1 MKIYIIIQYS
11 YLAWLGSAQL
21 EVLGDLLGDGSLLAE
36 GLGHLLVSEAVRVS
50 LGLALVVEVSVV
62 DRPLELDL
70 LAVGVLVAGHLDE
83 GLGLGLALA
92 LHLDPAE
99 LLGDGLQLGGA
110 GRVVAMVPVEVARGG
125 GAGAR

>member
-1 MKIYIIIQYS
+1 MS
-11 YLAWLGSAQL
+11 NRYLAWLRAAQL

-50 LGLALVVEVSVV
+50 LGLALAIVAVV

-70 LAVGVLVAGHLDE
+70 LAVGVLEAGHLDE
-83 GLGLGLALA
+83 GLGLGLALL

-110 GRVVAMVPVEVARGG
+110 GRVVAVVPVEVARGG
-125 GAGAR
+125 GARAR

>member
-1 MKIYIIIQYS
+1 MS
-11 YLAWLGSAQL
+11 NRYLAWLGAAQL

-50 LGLALVVEVSVV
+50 LGLALAIVAVV

-70 LAVGVLVAGHLDE
+70 LAVGVLEAGHLDE
-83 GLGLGLALA
+83 GLGLGLALL

-110 GRVVAMVPVEVARGG
+110 GRVVAVVPVEVARGG
-125 GAGAR
+125 GARAR

>member
-1 MKIYIIIQYS
+1 MS
-11 YLAWLGSAQL
+11 NRYLAWLGAAQL

-50 LGLALVVEVSVV
+50 LGLALAIVAVV

-70 LAVGVLVAGHLDE
+70 LAVGVLEAGDLDE

-110 GRVVAMVPVEVARGG
+110 GRVVAVVPVEVARGG
-125 GAGAR
+125 GARAR

>member
-1 MKIYIIIQYS
+1 MS
-11 YLAWLGSAQL
+11 NRYLAWLGAAQL

-50 LGLALVVEVSVV
+50 LGLALAIVAVV

-70 LAVGVLVAGHLDE
+70 LAVGVLEAGDLDE
-83 GLGLGLALA
+83 GLGLGLALL

-110 GRVVAMVPVEVARGG
+110 GRVVAVVPVEVARGG
-125 GAGAR
+125 GARAR

>member
-1 MKIYIIIQYS
+1 MS
-11 YLAWLGSAQL
+11 NRYLAWLGAAQL

-50 LGLALVVEVSVV
+50 LGLALAIVAVV

-70 LAVGVLVAGHLDE
+70 LAVGVLEASHLDE
-83 GLGLGLALA
+83 GLGLGLALP

-110 GRVVAMVPVEVARGG
+110 GRVVAVVPVEVARGG
-125 GAGAR
+125 GARAR

>member
-1 MKIYIIIQYS
+1 MS
-11 YLAWLGSAQL
+11 NRYLAWLGAAQL

-50 LGLALVVEVSVV
+50 LGLAFAIVAVV

-70 LAVGVLVAGHLDE
+70 LAVGVLEAGDLDE
-83 GLGLGLALA
+83 GLGLGLALP

-110 GRVVAMVPVEVARGG
+110 GRVVAVVPVEVARGG
-125 GAGAR
+125 GARAR